1 MSTAMTT
8 DSSPLLSSDQHN
20 EYNSISDES
29 VALRTSSSQS
39 LSITCSSREKSIH
52 DVVRSEG
59 RQRFGCFSLRPSW
72 LQCCNNPKG
81 FLVWL
86 CGFAF
91 TQSYVTSGIVYTVT
105 TTLEQRFSLPSVQS
119 GFLASCYDLALLVV
133 VLGVTYFGEN
143 GNKPLWLGNGALIFA
158 AGSFLFALPQF
169 TTGLYEPST
178 LYSDTCD
185 PTSNVTN
192 PCDVDDNDNTTLSSY
207 YWVFIAAQC
216 LHGLGAAPIYTL
228 GVTYIDESVSPHM
241 ASIYLGI
248 IQATSILGPALGYL
262 LGGYFLS
269 IYVDPGEDPES
280 LGLTPDSVL
289 WVGAWWIGFITSG
302 CMALIVTLPLLGF
315 PKYLPDAKNI
325 DGKLDHHQ
333 TQKGSE
339 FITQTGLANSVRDIP
354 RATLNL
360 VTNKPFMLLNCS
372 AATEWFIISCL
383 AAFGPKF
390 FESQF
395 SLSSSDA
402 AFQTGLIVIPSSCV
416 GCLIGA
422 FLVKHFKLS
431 FSGMVKFCI
440 GSLMFSLACM
450 SLFLTYCPDPP
461 MAGATVQYYNT
472 SIPLNEE
479 NSTNFTAECNSN
491 CHCAAT
497 YNPVCGSNGVVY
509 FSACF
514 AGCTK
519 DEYPD
524 DVESDRVYQDC
535 KCIQDSINHTEYSGS
550 AVLGLC
556 EDEFCDK
563 KPLFMAGLFFA
574 LGFTFLALVPSI
586 LATMRSVSHSQ
597 RAYGLGIQS
606 FIYRLLGTV
615 PGPIILG
622 ALIDRVCLVWESN
635 CDGSRSC
642 WLYDNQ
648 EFSKI
653 FFIVTVIC
661 RCLSLIF
668 MILSLMTYV
677 PQGNEIQ
684 EEEEG
689 IEEHEEGIEENS
701 QAFLTSQTTSYSK
714 TPTP

>member
-1 MSTAMTT
+1 MI
-8 DSSPLLSSDQHN
+8 
-20 EYNSISDES
+20 Y
-29 VALRTSSSQS
+29 
-39 LSITCSSREKSIH
+39 C
-52 DVVRSEG
+52 
-59 RQRFGCFSLRPSW
+59 QRW
-72 LQCCNNPKG
+72 NNPKG

-86 CGFAF
+86 CLFAL
-91 TQSYVTSGIVYTVT
+91 TQSYVTSGIVFTVT
-105 TTLEQRFSLPSVQS
+105 TTLEQRFSLPSVQT
-119 GFLASCYDLALLVV
+119 GFLASCYDLALLIV

-169 TTGLYEPST
+169 TSGPYIPST
-178 LYSDTCD
+178 LFSDTCD
-185 PTSNVTN
+185 ITSNETN
-192 PCDVDDNDNTTLSSY
+192 PCDIDANADEELSSY
-207 YWVFIAAQC
+207 YWVFVAAQC

-228 GVTYIDESVSPHM
+228 GVTYLDESVAPHM
-241 ASIYLGI
+241 SSIYLGI

-269 IYVDPGEDPES
+269 IYVDPGVDPES
-280 LGLTPDSVL
+280 LGLSPDSVL
-289 WVGAWWIGFITSG
+289 WIGAWWIGFITSG
-302 CMALIVTLPLLGF
+302 TMALIVALPLIGF

-325 DGKLDHHQ
+325 NGRLDHHQ

-339 FITQTGLANSVRDIP
+339 FVARTGWANSVRDIP

-360 VTNKPFMLLNCS
+360 LTNKPFMLLNCS

-402 AFQTGLIVIPSSCV
+402 AFQTGLVVIPSSCV
-416 GCLIGA
+416 GCLVGA
-422 FLVKHFKLS
+422 FLVKRFKLS
-431 FSGMVKFCI
+431 FAGMVKFCI
-440 GSLMFSLACM
+440 VSMLISLVCM
-450 SLFLTYCPDPP
+450 SSFLISCPDPP
-461 MAGATVQYYNT
+461 MAGATVQYNNS
-472 SIPLNEE
+472 SIPLDETSNA
-479 NSTNFTAECNSN
+479 NFTAECNSN

-497 YNPVCGSNGVVY
+497 YNPVCGSNDVVY
-509 FSACF
+509 FSACY
-514 AGCTK
+514 AGCRL
-519 DEYPD
+519 DEDPSGLQ
-524 DVESDRVYQDC
+524 SDRVYHDC
-535 KCIQDSINHTEYSGS
+535 SCIRDINGSDSASDSASGS
-550 AVLGLC
+550 AVLGMCVYHDCSCIRDINGSDSASDSASGSAVLGMC
-556 EDEFCDK
+556 EGQHCHRE
-563 KPLFMAGLFFA
+563 PLFMAGLFFM

-642 WLYDNQ
+642 WLYDNA

-653 FFIVTVIC
+653 IFIVTVIC
-661 RCLSLIF
+661 RCLTLIF
-668 MILSLMTYV
+668 MILALMAYV
-677 PQGNEIQ
+677 PQGEDVQ

-689 IEEHEEGIEENS
+689 EEEEGMREGEENS
-701 QAFLTSQTTSYSK
+701 PTQTFLTSQTTSYSK
-714 TPTP
+714 TPSPGY